1 MTVLRGGTVTISDT
15 RSGPRSP
22 GGGDRMART
31 GAGDTPGDQQYDRGG
46 QHDSPQGQ
54 ADSPPP
60 CSLPWAVLDAYRVDD
75 GRGRGA
81 GWPRRHRDA
90 GDRQIG
96 QLRQGSDRRCLDVL
110 APRIINALALG
121 MLTLGAAALR
131 VPPLRVPPLGM
142 ALDVATVRRP
152 TLLMVT
158 LLVVTLPVMTLLMV
172 TLLVETSMVLVRC
185 SAHGSTVPD
194 DHSGARGNHRFG
206 TVGTAALATG
216 HTFLPE
222 AHTTPKRPIDA

>member
-1 MTVLRGGTVTISDT
+1 M
-15 RSGPRSP
+15 P
-22 GGGDRMART
+22 
-31 GAGDTPGDQQYDRGG
+31 
-46 QHDSPQGQ
+46 
-54 ADSPPP
+54 
-60 CSLPWAVLDAYRVDD
+60 
-75 GRGRGA
+75 
-81 GWPRRHRDA
+81 
-90 GDRQIG
+90 
-96 QLRQGSDRRCLDVL
+96 
-110 APRIINALALG
+110 
-121 MLTLGAAALR
+121 TLGAVALR
-131 VPPLRVPPLGM
+131 VPPLRVPALGM

-158 LLVVTLPVMTLLMV
+158 LLV
-172 TLLVETSMVLVRC
+172 ETAMVLVRC

>member
-1 MTVLRGGTVTISDT
+1 
-15 RSGPRSP
+15 
-22 GGGDRMART
+22 
-31 GAGDTPGDQQYDRGG
+31 
-46 QHDSPQGQ
+46 
-54 ADSPPP
+54 
-60 CSLPWAVLDAYRVDD
+60 
-75 GRGRGA
+75 
-81 GWPRRHRDA
+81 
-90 GDRQIG
+90 
-96 QLRQGSDRRCLDVL
+96 
-110 APRIINALALG
+110 
-121 MLTLGAAALR
+121 MLTLGAAA
-131 VPPLRVPPLGM
+131 LRVPPLGM

-158 LLVVTLPVMTLLMV
+158 LLVVTLPVMTLPVMTLLVMTLLMV
-172 TLLVETSMVLVRC
+172 TLLVETAMVLVRC